1 MVFNFKISDKKIRAP
16 YAVDPYKTRIALLSF
31 RMPAWEHNASP
42 VCFIESHEVQE
53 VYKSWK
59 GI

>member
-1 MVFNFKISDKKIRAP
+1 MVFKFKISDKKINGP

-31 RMPAWEHNASP
+31 RMPTLDQSSSP

-53 VYKSWK
+53 VYNSWQ